1 MVTIDELT
9 KLDRSKFTKAA
20 EAWSKVSNRASVAKG
35 RTESEM
41 LATLDRTQ
49 QGDAATKAFESLTRL
64 NKNYQYIHAECGLIR
79 TALTGLAE
87 ELEGPQNKLKQALK
101 DAEDLKFTVNSD
113 GSVKYPTSEATKVP
127 FVQQPARA
135 ENVPLIGK
143 PDPNQAKAQEIADR
157 IATALR
163 DAAEIDGRYA
173 QALRKLNTNGK
184 LDQTDWSDVA
194 RDLKDVRAAAGKHFS
209 EDMIPKGKTPKE
221 NADWWAKRTQ
231 AEKDECV
238 ALYPASIGAL
248 DGLPAVV
255 RDDAN
260 RMVLSETRQDI
271 DRQIKELEGS
281 EPKKREQKFNDIT
294 GLPIQGEEQTTYQW
308 KRWDEKKKALEEKLK
323 GIKQIEK
330 RFDETGDGG
339 LPKAYLLGFD
349 TKGLGR
355 AVIANGN
362 PDTAEHTAVYV
373 PGTTSRLSNASGDI
387 NKMTTLWRA
396 SNAMPG
402 NPSVSTITWIGYD
415 APQSAMPTQNGDL
428 VPDAL
433 FRSYADKAAPTLG
446 KFLDGTRVAQGG
458 PHASHLTVVGHS
470 YGTTA
475 IGDTSI
481 KHGLGADDIVSVASP
496 GMLVGHADELDA
508 PKGHVWS
515 EAASTLKDQ
524 VPLGGKLVGL
534 GGDSPITP
542 LISALPF
549 GVVGEIGAL
558 ASQNVPSDRAFGANI
573 MQTDSDGH
581 GGYWKGK
588 DSISVQNQ
596 AAVVTGNYGAVKR
609 A

>member
-20 EAWSKVSNRASVAKG
+20 EAWSKVSNRASAAMDRVDNQMVAKLRG
-35 RTESEM
+35 TQKGETANKAIEN
-41 LATLDRTQ
+41 LAKL
-49 QGDAATKAFESLTRL
+49 S
-64 NKNYQYIHAECGLIR
+64 KNYQYIHTECGLIR

-101 DAEDLKFTVNSD
+101 DAADLKFTVNSD
-113 GSVKYPTSEATKVP
+113 GSVKYPTTEATKVP
-127 FVQQPARA
+127 FVQQPARSGS
-135 ENVPLIGK
+135 VPLIGK

-157 IATALR
+157 IAAAVQ
-163 DAAEIDGRYA
+163 DATEIDGRYA
-173 QALRKLNTNGK
+173 KALSKLNTNDK
-184 LDQTDWSDVA
+184 LDETDRADMV
-194 RDLKDVRAAAGKHFS
+194 RDMKDVRAAAGRHFS
-209 EDMIPKGKTPKE
+209 EDNIPKGKSPKE
-221 NADWWAKRTQ
+221 NAEWWAKRTQ
-231 AEKDECV
+231 AEKDEYV
-238 ALYPASIGAL
+238 ALFPASIGAL
-248 DGLPAVV
+248 DGLPATV

-260 RMVLSETRQDI
+260 RMVLNETRIDI
-271 DRQIKELEGS
+271 DRQLKELEGN
-281 EPKKREQKFNDIT
+281 EPKKREQKFNNIT

-308 KRWDEKKKALEEKLK
+308 EQWAKKKQILEEKLS
-323 GIKQIEK
+323 GIKKIET
-330 RFDETGDGG
+330 RFAETGDGG
-339 LPKAYLLGFD
+339 LPRAYLLGFD

-373 PGTTSRLSNASGDI
+373 PGTTSRLSNATGDI

-428 VPDAL
+428 IPDAV
-433 FRSYADKAAPTLG
+433 FTSYADKAAPALS

-534 GGDSPITP
+534 GGDSNITP
-542 LISALPF
+542 WISALPF

-558 ASQNVPSDRAFGANI
+558 ASQNVPSDRDFGANI

-581 GGYWKGK
+581 GGYWKDK
-588 DSISVQNQ
+588 DAISVQNQ

>member
-1 MVTIDELT
+1 
-9 KLDRSKFTKAA
+9 
-20 EAWSKVSNRASVAKG
+20 
-35 RTESEM
+35 
-41 LATLDRTQ
+41 
-49 QGDAATKAFESLTRL
+49 
-64 NKNYQYIHAECGLIR
+64 

-113 GSVKYPTSEATKVP
+113 GSVKYPTTEPTKVP

-135 ENVPLIGK
+135 GNMPLLANQ
-143 PDPNQAKAQEIADR
+143 DPNQAKAQEIADR
-157 IATALR
+157 ISTALQ
-163 DAAEIDGRYA
+163 DASEIDGRYA
-173 QALRKLNTNGK
+173 KALKKLNTNGN
-184 LDQTDWSDVA
+184 LDQTDWTDVA

-209 EDMIPKGKTPKE
+209 EDKIPKGKSPKE
-221 NADWWAKRTQ
+221 NADWWNKLSQ
-231 AEKDECV
+231 AEKDEHIV
-238 ALYPASIGAL
+238 LHPASIGAL
-248 DGLPAVV
+248 DGLPSAV

-260 RMVLSETRQDI
+260 RMVLNETREDLDQQLKD
-271 DRQIKELEGS
+271 LERN
-281 EPKKREQKFNDIT
+281 EPKKREQKFNNIT

-308 KRWDEKKKALEEKLK
+308 EQWAKKKKALEAKLD
-323 GIKQIEK
+323 GIKEIEA
-330 RFDETGDGG
+330 RFDETGEGG
-339 LPKAYLLGFD
+339 LPRAYLLGFD
-349 TKGLGR
+349 VNGKGR
-355 AVIANGN
+355 AIIANGD

-373 PGTTSRLSNASGDI
+373 PGATSRFGNATGDI

-415 APQSAMPTQNGDL
+415 APQSALPTQNGAL
-428 VPDAL
+428 VPDAV
-433 FRSYADKAAPTLG
+433 FTSYADKAVPALG
-446 KFLDGTRVAQGG
+446 KFLEGTRVAQGG

-481 KHGLGADDIVSVASP
+481 KHGLGADDIVAVASP
-496 GMLVGHADELDA
+496 GMLVGHANELDA

-534 GGDSPITP
+534 GGDSKITP
-542 LISALPF
+542 WVSALPF
-549 GVVGEIGAL
+549 GVVGGIGANL
-558 ASQNVPSDRAFGANI
+558 SQNVPSDREFGANI
-573 MQTDSDGH
+573 MQTDSDSH

-588 DSISVQNQ
+588 DSVSVQNQ